1 MVTVI
6 ECKQNLLKISFQLS
20 QENDLPKN
28 ATRLSDILLQHL
40 MRDHVDYAI
49 NLGLNAI
56 PTTDSKV
63 FPQPHFLEIVQK
75 TNTIVHLLEKI
86 YSASIVP
93 CVV

>member
-1 MVTVI
+1 M
-6 ECKQNLLKISFQLS
+6 NRSLFQLS

-28 ATRLSDILLQHL
+28 ATRLSDILLQYL

-49 NLGLNAI
+49 NLGLNGI

-63 FPQPHFLEIVQK
+63 FPQPNFLDIVQK

-93 CVV
+93 CVM